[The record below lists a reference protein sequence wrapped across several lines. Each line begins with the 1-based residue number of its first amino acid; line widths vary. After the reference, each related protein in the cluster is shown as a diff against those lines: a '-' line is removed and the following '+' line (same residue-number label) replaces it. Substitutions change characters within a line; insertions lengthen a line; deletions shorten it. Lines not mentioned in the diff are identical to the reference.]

1 MTDKQDIP
9 PLEKIARQ
17 VYAVQPLDFIPVYGC
32 IRYVLRT
39 DGIPDEFGAEE
50 VRGKSSAILLS
61 YEQNHS
67 APSATFLIISPHTP
81 KNGQL
86 PRT

>member
-1 MTDKQDIP
+1 MTDKKDIP

-61 YEQNHS
+61 YNIVVLG
-67 APSATFLIISPHTP
+67 AGIYCLVT
-81 KNGQL
+81 
-86 PRT
+86 